1 MKIQRAKRFE
11 LPDKDFIIPLKVL
24 ILLKVPK
31 IDRLE
36 DQVIPPTPAAV
47 PLESAM
53 PPPPEDDGHSPG
65 MLIEASG
72 DAELDKPEEPVFP
85 YLGLP

>member
-1 MKIQRAKRFE
+1 MKA
-11 LPDKDFIIPLKVL
+11 LLDLKA
-24 ILLKVPK
+24 PK

-65 MLIEASG
+65 IPIKASG
-72 DAELDKPEEPVFP
+72 DAELDKPKEPV